1 MKSQLLS
8 NQGIAIS
15 PYLKP
20 LSFTAEVVSRRNSP
34 LSFCFL
40 LFTFLSAQNLFAQ
53 YTYSTPGTY
62 LIDDNGNNPPMV
74 YGDGITVEAGVT
86 LIIENREAGLNLVFN
101 NNKGITVDAGA
112 HLIVRNSILE
122 TDTSYQWSGI
132 YVNGSGNG
140 DEQYL
145 LAPKIPAA
153 PLGTSNVSEWEGVIN
168 NTDMGWVEFYASTI
182 DNASDGIRSVNGGV
196 IWVDGKNSNE
206 DATFLNCRNGVLIE
220 PYLSDQCPNVNAC
233 HIMQADFLWDTYNT
247 VIGLGLRKQLTGI
260 LLQSVR
266 GVNIGGC
273 NFKNTISGQFCL
285 TDRATGIRSLSSDF
299 TLSKSGNAFS
309 YDEQGCLDNF
319 YFNLTPPPTSRGNT
333 FEQLSTGIEIKL
345 DAGNGNSYR
354 SFNSIRHS
362 TFTNNFSSVVSEN
375 SNSLIVNKC
384 SFTGERSVLN
394 SLFGLY
400 VYGQNN
406 TLSCELGY
414 ISTSL
419 YVDIHTSGT
428 CGVRILDNTFDFD
441 KRNVHHIEVFGS
453 DISPN
458 YSSFIKKNTF
468 TNSYLSPGSVHA
480 INSDNVKAI
489 VLDGVCTNLDVT
501 CNTFNEF
508 GNDIFIGTSGVVSDF
523 KKVGLVYYSPS
534 NILSSGLSGRDQIYS
549 ESTVMSPYPVYK
561 SKIGGVYS
569 PPASARWVT
578 PSSDFI
584 DEIGC
589 DYTCTDL
596 LDGLPDPAP
605 CTLGTVAKI
614 RTIPSNALKI
624 YPNPTSGDIYLDIVF
639 RGADMNY
646 SIQVLS
652 LDGKVVKEIAI
663 KNLGNNNSINFHE
676 LNTGLY
682 LVKVA
687 TANHNLSGRVLLK

>member
-1 MKSQLLS
+1 M
-8 NQGIAIS
+8 
-15 PYLKP
+15 
-20 LSFTAEVVSRRNSP
+20 
-34 LSFCFL
+34 
-40 LFTFLSAQNLFAQ
+40 
-53 YTYSTPGTY
+53 
-62 LIDDNGNNPPMV
+62 
-74 YGDGITVEAGVT
+74 
-86 LIIENREAGLNLVFN
+86 
-101 NNKGITVDAGA
+101 
-112 HLIVRNSILE
+112 
-122 TDTSYQWSGI
+122 
-132 YVNGSGNG
+132 
-140 DEQYL
+140 
-145 LAPKIPAA
+145 
-153 PLGTSNVSEWEGVIN
+153 
-168 NTDMGWVEFYASTI
+168 
-182 DNASDGIRSVNGGV
+182 
-196 IWVDGKNSNE
+196 
-206 DATFLNCRNGVLIE
+206 
-220 PYLSDQCPNVNAC
+220 
-233 HIMQADFLWDTYNT
+233 
-247 VIGLGLRKQLTGI
+247 RKVLTGI
-260 LLQSVR
+260 ELQGVR

-345 DAGNGNSYR
+345 DNVNSSTYR
-354 SFNSIRHS
+354 SYNSIRSS
-362 TFTNNFSSVVSEN
+362 TFINNFSSIVSAN

-384 SFTGERSVLN
+384 SFTGQRSVIN
-394 SLFGLY
+394 ALFGLFI
-400 VYGQNN
+400 YGV
-406 TLSCELGY
+406 SPAIGCELGY
-414 ISTSL
+414 TST
-419 YVDIHTSGT
+419 VTICDIDAVES
-428 CGVRILDNTFDFD
+428 CGVRILDNTFEFD
-441 KRNVHHIEVFGS
+441 KKNINHIRIVGS

-468 TNSYLSPGSVHA
+468 TNTYLSPGSVHA

-489 VLDGVCTNLDVT
+489 LLDGVCTNLDVT

-523 KKVGLVYYSPS
+523 KKVGLVYYAPS
-534 NILSSGLSGRDQIYS
+534 NTLSSGLSGRDQIYS

-605 CTLGTVAKI
+605 CTLGTVNKI
-614 RTIPSNALKI
+614 RTIPSNGLKI

-639 RGADMNY
+639 RGADLNY
-646 SIQVLS
+646 NVQVLS

-663 KNLGNNNSINFHE
+663 KDLRNNNSINLHE
-676 LNTGLY
+676 LKAGLY

-687 TANHNLSGRVLLK
+687 TANHNISGRVLLK

>member
-1 MKSQLLS
+1 M
-8 NQGIAIS
+8 G
-15 PYLKP
+15 
-20 LSFTAEVVSRRNSP
+20 
-34 LSFCFL
+34 
-40 LFTFLSAQNLFAQ
+40 
-53 YTYSTPGTY
+53 
-62 LIDDNGNNPPMV
+62 
-74 YGDGITVEAGVT
+74 YGGGITVEAGVT
-86 LIIENREAGLNLVFN
+86 LTIENREAGLNLVFN

-122 TDTSYQWSGI
+122 TNTSYQWSGI
-132 YVNGSGNG
+132 YVDGGGNG

-145 LAPKIPAA
+145 LAPKIPAM
-153 PLGTSNVSEWEGVIN
+153 PLGTSSVVDWEGVIN

-220 PYLSDQCPNVNAC
+220 SYLSDQCPNVNAC

-247 VIGLGLRKQLTGI
+247 VIGLGLRTQLTGI

-345 DAGNGNSYR
+345 DNVNSSTYR
-354 SFNSIRHS
+354 SYNSIRNS
-362 TFTNNFSSVVSEN
+362 TFINNFSSIVSAN

-384 SFTGERSVLN
+384 SFTGQRSVIN
-394 SLFGLY
+394 ALFGLFI
-400 VYGQNN
+400 YGV
-406 TLSCELGY
+406 SPAIGCELGY
-414 ISTSL
+414 TST
-419 YVDIHTSGT
+419 VTICDIDAVES
-428 CGVRILDNTFDFD
+428 CGVRILDNTFEFD
-441 KRNVHHIEVFGS
+441 KKNINHIRIVGS

-468 TNSYLSPGSVHA
+468 TNTYLSPGSVHA

-489 VLDGVCTNLDVT
+489 LLDGVCTNLDVT

-523 KKVGLVYYSPS
+523 KKVGLVYYAPS
-534 NILSSGLSGRDQIYS
+534 NTLSSGLSGRDQIYS

-569 PPASARWVT
+569 PPASARWIT

-605 CTLGTVAKI
+605 CTLGTVNKI
-614 RTIPSNALKI
+614 RTIPSNGLKI

-639 RGADMNY
+639 RGADLNY
-646 SIQVLS
+646 NVQVLS

-663 KNLGNNNSINFHE
+663 KDLGNNNSINLHE
-676 LNTGLY
+676 LKAGLY

-687 TANHNLSGRVLLK
+687 TANHNISGRVLLK

>member
-1 MKSQLLS
+1 LH
-8 NQGIAIS
+8 N
-15 PYLKP
+15 
-20 LSFTAEVVSRRNSP
+20 TRN
-34 LSFCFL
+34 
-40 LFTFLSAQNLFAQ
+40 
-53 YTYSTPGTY
+53 STPGTY
-62 LIDDNGNNPPMV
+62 LIDDNGNNPPMG
-74 YGDGITVEAGVT
+74 YGGGITVEAGVT
-86 LIIENREAGLNLVFN
+86 LTIENREAGLNLVFN

-122 TDTSYQWSGI
+122 TNTSYQWSGI
-132 YVNGSGNG
+132 YVDGGGNG

-145 LAPKIPAA
+145 LAPKIPAM
-153 PLGTSNVSEWEGVIN
+153 PLGTSSVVDWEGVIN

-220 PYLSDQCPNVNAC
+220 SYLSDQCPNVNAC

-247 VIGLGLRKQLTGI
+247 VIGLGLRTQLTGI

-345 DAGNGNSYR
+345 DNVNSSTYR
-354 SFNSIRHS
+354 SYNSIRNS
-362 TFTNNFSSVVSEN
+362 TFINNFSSIVSAN

-384 SFTGERSVLN
+384 SFTGQRSVIN
-394 SLFGLY
+394 ALFGLFI
-400 VYGQNN
+400 YGV
-406 TLSCELGY
+406 SPAIGCELGY
-414 ISTSL
+414 TST
-419 YVDIHTSGT
+419 VTICDIDAVES
-428 CGVRILDNTFDFD
+428 CGVRILDNTFEFD
-441 KRNVHHIEVFGS
+441 KKNINHIRIVGS

-468 TNSYLSPGSVHA
+468 TNTYLSPGSVHA

-489 VLDGVCTNLDVT
+489 LLDGVCTNLDVT

-523 KKVGLVYYSPS
+523 KKVGLVYYAPS
-534 NILSSGLSGRDQIYS
+534 NTLSSGLSGRDQIYS

-569 PPASARWVT
+569 PPASARWIT

-605 CTLGTVAKI
+605 CTLGTVNKI
-614 RTIPSNALKI
+614 RTIPSNGLKI

-639 RGADMNY
+639 RGADLNY
-646 SIQVLS
+646 NVQVLS

-663 KNLGNNNSINFHE
+663 KDLGNNNSINLHE
-676 LNTGLY
+676 LKAGLY

-687 TANHNLSGRVLLK
+687 TANHNISGRVLLK